1 MRLKKLREKRNDLQ
15 AQMNSLLET
24 ATTEERA
31 MTAEEAASF
40 DAAEQEIKNIDETIR
55 REERARNL
63 ALETE
68 KTAEA
73 RENRAAE
80 DEKKTAEAE
89 ERAFSNYVMGSGA
102 PENRAQ
108 LTNGDNGDI
117 IPRRIADRI
126 ITAVRD
132 IVPFMQLADVIHTS
146 GELAVPVYS
155 EDDTNYIQADY
166 MVEGTDVS
174 DNVGKFTTINLKGYA
189 LNALA
194 LVSKKLQ
201 NNTDI
206 NVTDFVVK
214 QLSEA
219 LAYKLEKEFVI
230 GTEGKITG
238 ITSAKKGIPAA
249 AATAITYDELVK
261 LKHSLKQR
269 FRRKAVFIMHPDTY
283 TYICTLKDEVG
294 NPYFKEDEYKIL
306 NVPVIESDS
315 MPTMESGAK
324 AIVIAD
330 LSGYTIKATTEV
342 EIQILREKFATK
354 GFIGILGYCDFD
366 GKITDDKKVRVLT
379 MG

>member
-31 MTAEEAASF
+31 MTAEEIASF
-40 DAAEQEIKNIDETIR
+40 DAAEQEIKDIDTTIQ
-55 REERARNL
+55 REERAR
-63 ALETE
+63 AMAISTEAKTEE
-68 KTAEA
+68 KTETT
-73 RENRAAE
+73 EERADEAE
-80 DEKKTAEAE
+80 DK
-89 ERAFSNYVMGSGA
+89 AFSNYILGSGT

-117 IPRRIADRI
+117 IPTRIANRI
-126 ITAVRD
+126 IAAVRD
-132 IVPFMQLADVIHTS
+132 IVPFMQLADVIHTK

-214 QLSEA
+214 QLAEA

-238 ITSAKKGIPAA
+238 ILSAKKGITAA

-269 FRRKAVFIMHPDTY
+269 FRRKAVFIMHPETY
-283 TYICTLKDEVG
+283 TYICTLKDEEDR
-294 NPYFKEDEYKIL
+294 PYFKEDEYKIL

-315 MPTMESGAK
+315 MPVMGSGAK
-324 AIVIAD
+324 TVVIAD
-330 LSGYTIKATTEV
+330 LSGFTIKATTEV
-342 EIQILREKFATK
+342 QIQILREKFATK

-366 GKITDDKKVRVLT
+366 GKITDDKKIRVLT
-379 MG
+379 MAA

>member
-24 ATTEERA
+24 ATTENRA
-31 MTAEEAASF
+31 MTAEEIASF
-40 DAAEQEIKNIDETIR
+40 DAAEQEIKDIDTTIQ
-55 REERARNL
+55 REERARTM
-63 ALETE
+63 AISAEAKTEE
-68 KTAEA
+68 KTETT
-73 RENRAAE
+73 EERADEAE
-80 DEKKTAEAE
+80 DK
-89 ERAFSNYVMGSGA
+89 AFSNYILGSGT

-117 IPRRIADRI
+117 IPTRIANRI
-126 ITAVRD
+126 IAAVRD
-132 IVPFMQLADVIHTS
+132 IVPFMQLAEVIHTK

-174 DNVGKFTTINLKGYA
+174 DNVGKFTTINLVGYA
-189 LNALA
+189 LNVLA

-206 NVTDFVVK
+206 NVTDFVIK
-214 QLSEA
+214 QLAEA

-230 GTEGKITG
+230 GTAGKITG
-238 ITSAKKGIPAA
+238 ITSAKKGITAA
-249 AATAITYDELVK
+249 AATAITFDELVK

-269 FRRKAVFIMHPDTY
+269 FRRKAVFIMHPETY
-283 TYICTLKDEVG
+283 TYICTLKDEEG
-294 NPYFKEDEYKIL
+294 RPYFKEDEYKIL

-315 MPTMESGAK
+315 MPTMASGAK

-330 LSGYTIKATTEV
+330 LSGYTIKATTEI

-366 GKITDDKKVRVLT
+366 GKITDDKKIRVLT
-379 MG
+379 MAA